1 MKHNFWLNLFL
12 VCVGIVTGSM
22 VAEMTVGI
30 PALSWLAYGL
40 NFGLTSPVV
49 LDMNVF
55 SLTFGISFRITVAT
69 VIFVALSLILGR
81 MIARK

>member
-12 VCVGIVTGSM
+12 VCIGIVTGSM

-40 NFGLTSPVV
+40 NFGLTNPVV

-55 SLTFGISFRITVAT
+55 TLTFGISFRITIAT
-69 VIFVALSLILGR
+69 VIFVALSLLLGR

>member
-12 VCVGIVTGSM
+12 ICIGIVTGSM
-22 VAEMTVGI
+22 VAEMTAGI
-30 PALSWLAYGL
+30 PALSWLAYSL
-40 NFGLTSPVV
+40 SFGLTSPVV

-55 SLTFGISFRITVAT
+55 TLTFGINIRITIAT
-69 VIFVALSLILGR
+69 VIFTALSLLLGR